1 MADTGGFDALAR
13 ALRELHRELMERA
26 RRDYE
31 RERLMVVSPGEL
43 LKLLTTDEAFA
54 WLRELSELMADVDIV
69 RDAPADALRAAAVA
83 IRPAVEH
90 LLGTPDSGG
99 AFAQRYWS
107 YVHDEPNVAI
117 AHAGVKQALNAFP
130 GTDANASREAHRKQL
145 ADRAL
150 ALGRR
155 GKS

>member
-1 MADTGGFDALAR
+1 MADSGGFDGLAR
-13 ALRELHRELMERA
+13 ALRELHRALMERA

-43 LKLLTTDEAFA
+43 LKLLTTDDAFA

-69 RDAPADALRAAAVA
+69 RDAPADALEATAAA

-99 AFAQRYWS
+99 AFAQRYWG

-130 GTDANASREAHRKQL
+130 RGEADASS
-145 ADRAL
+145 ADRRRHLAEQAL

-155 GKS
+155 GRT

>member
-1 MADTGGFDALAR
+1 MADTQGFDELSR
-13 ALRELHRELMERA
+13 ALRELHRALMERA

-31 RERLMVVSPGEL
+31 RERLTVVSPGEL
-43 LKLLTTDEAFA
+43 LKLLTTDDAFA

-69 RDAPADALRAAAVA
+69 RDAPADALEATSAA

-99 AFAQRYWS
+99 PFAQRYWV

-117 AHAGVKQALNAFP
+117 AHAGVKQALNKFP
-130 GTDANASREAHRKQL
+130 PVAADASGADRRRHL
-145 ADRAL
+145 ADQAL
-150 ALGRR
+150 ALSRR
-155 GKS
+155 GRS